1 MHTLAHTLIPN
12 RCADMDEAEDEDD
25 KTTRVHQGHKSAS
38 RRQDTTTTIS
48 PTEAAPQHVARTR
61 QGHTATPP
69 HDDGQTRDGETW
81 RRRDGETWRRR
92 DGETAFDKT
101 QHRLLTKLNT
111 TTTTPTDTYLS
122 VVHT

>member
-38 RRQDTTTTIS
+38 RRQDTTTTTIS

-69 HDDGQTRDGETW
+69 QDDGQT
-81 RRRDGETWRRR
+81 RDGETWRRR